1 MQNPDEKCSLYLKVG
16 VFRPV
21 TLTLLCCDDN
31 APGSERNAP
40 ALPKIQRALGH
51 DAPRTRVNAL
61 HADKPRFKLKT
72 QNPKG
77 KAIV

>member
-1 MQNPDEKCSLYLKVG
+1 MGGGWGGGRGKEAGKKPFVKRIHRELVQNPDEKCSLYLKVE

-40 ALPKIQRALGH
+40 GIA
-51 DAPRTRVNAL
+51 
-61 HADKPRFKLKT
+61 
-72 QNPKG
+72 QNP
-77 KAIV
+77 ARVRP

>member
-1 MQNPDEKCSLYLKVG
+1 MQNPDEKCSLYLKVE

-21 TLTLLCCDDN
+21 TLTLLCCNDN

-40 ALPKIQRALGH
+40 GIAQN
-51 DAPRTRVNAL
+51 APRTRVNAL

-77 KAIV
+77 KAIVYAILV

>member
-1 MQNPDEKCSLYLKVG
+1 MHPAA
-16 VFRPV
+16 
-21 TLTLLCCDDN
+21 N
-31 APGSERNAP
+31 AMHR

-51 DAPRTRVNAL
+51 DMIDAPRTRVNAL

>member
-1 MQNPDEKCSLYLKVG
+1 MHPAA
-16 VFRPV
+16 
-21 TLTLLCCDDN
+21 N
-31 APGSERNAP
+31 AMHR

-77 KAIV
+77 KAIVYAILL